1 MYHLVHQ
8 GHPVLIPQGQGH
20 HLQTGPGRGKVICM
34 ALDAEEAGR
43 FFVLLGNSVIKCRSV
58 SYLKFPRRTFLTDFN
73 VEKKNN

>member
-20 HLQTGPGRGKVICM
+20 HLQTGPGRGKVICG

-43 FFVLLGNSVIKCRSV
+43 FLCS
-58 SYLKFPRRTFLTDFN
+58 
-73 VEKKNN
+73 